1 MQTLFWC
8 IGSDKQP
15 SIPCHLLS
23 YTPKIQLIMTSMEE
37 LLHLKC
43 VFFFNND
50 ILSMSISWRYQGLM
64 KDSSKLP
71 LFDLRKLNAS
81 LPVASVPNNTV
92 NILVVGAS
100 SDFIVVRDTRTPPPP
115 QKKKTL
121 FLSVDTVFISL
132 QLYSVNL
139 FALHLD
145 CFIFLDLGCWRAFR
159 NCKIL

>member
-100 SDFIVVRDTRTPPPP
+100 SDFIVVRDTRTPPP
-115 QKKKTL
+115 KKKTL

-139 FALHLD
+139 FAFHLD